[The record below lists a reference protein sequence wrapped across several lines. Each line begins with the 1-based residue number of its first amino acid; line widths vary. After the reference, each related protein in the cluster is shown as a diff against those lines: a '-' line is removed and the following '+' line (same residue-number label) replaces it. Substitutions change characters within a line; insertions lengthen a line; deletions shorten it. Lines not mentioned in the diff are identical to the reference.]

1 MKLLI
6 WSFLFFFVVDA
17 AIDPLPSASY
27 PWKADATI
35 FKGSGAVLRNHELK
49 GHTMNAGDMKFY
61 KADHMERFFIVK
73 KGPVEVVLGNKKYS
87 VNKGSV
93 IFLLPG
99 DKIAF
104 GTDGRSNVEFYEMV
118 YSSIQKTD
126 TTRGRAAGGSF
137 VMNWDDM
144 VFKAHDKGGV
154 RQLFDRKTAMMNR
167 FDIHVTTLNPGLK
180 SHEPHTHQNEEIIL
194 MLEGDAKMTVNTG
207 TVRCTTGDAV
217 YVASMVPHNLINS
230 GKTAATYFAIQWN

>member
-1 MKLLI
+1 MKLLTL
-6 WSFLFFFVVDA
+6 SFLFLFVTDT
-17 AIDPLPSASY
+17 AIEPLLSGSY
-27 PWKADATI
+27 PWKANATI
-35 FKGSGAVLRNHELK
+35 FKGSGSVLRNHELK

-61 KADHMERFFIVK
+61 TADHMERFFIVR
-73 KGPVEVVLGNKKYS
+73 KGTLEVVLGNKNYS
-87 VNKGSV
+87 VSKGSV

-104 GTDGRSNVEFYEMV
+104 STDGRNNVEFYEMV
-118 YSSIQKTD
+118 YYSKQKSD
-126 TTRGRAAGGSF
+126 SARGRAGGESF

-144 VFKAHDKGGV
+144 VFKSHDKGGV

-194 MLEGDAKMTVNTG
+194 MLDGDAKMTVNKG

-230 GKTAATYFAIQWN
+230 GKSAATYFAIQWN